1 MIVNTRMP
9 CELEVGFRFVPVGG
23 CLLPIG
29 IEPVVAQRARKGFSV
44 MEGQLAKETKDVASG
59 EKKSMVQ
66 FKGRMKRFGNVTAV
80 EKMDFEIQEG
90 SLVTLLGPS
99 GCGKTTLLRMVAG
112 LEEPTEGD
120 ILINGKR
127 VNDTPI
133 HKRNLGMI
141 FQNYALFPHKT
152 IFENVAFG
160 LRYRAVP
167 KAEIREKVTRALEMV
182 RLPGVENR
190 MPSQLSGGQQQ
201 RIAMARA
208 IVIEPD
214 VLLMD
219 EPLSA
224 LDENLRE
231 AMRREVGNLQQML
244 GVTTIFVTHDQREA
258 LSMSDKILVMKAGRK
273 QQEGRPEEV
282 YNEPANHFVADF
294 LGHSNFLPGD
304 VVDVESDHV
313 RVKIETGEVLYAS
326 NTNGFSKGD
335 RVEMIVR
342 AQRFDAFTEG
352 EFAPVEGMNHFTG
365 RIKDRSYM
373 GGEVSYFIELGDGR
387 EIHVISMMRTRIYD
401 VGETVNVQVAPHHCH
416 LIPLES

>member
-1 MIVNTRMP
+1 MATDKKQ
-9 CELEVGFRFVPVGG
+9 
-23 CLLPIG
+23 PI
-29 IEPVVAQRARKGFSV
+29 
-44 MEGQLAKETKDVASG
+44 
-59 EKKSMVQ
+59 VQ
-66 FKGRMKRFGNVTAV
+66 FKGILKRFGSVVAV
-80 EKMDFEIQEG
+80 EKMDFDIEEG

-120 ILINGKR
+120 IFIKGIR
-127 VNDTPI
+127 INDTPI

-160 LRYRAVP
+160 LKYRDVS
-167 KAEIREKVTRALEMV
+167 KEEINKKVTRALQMV

-231 AMRREVGNLQQML
+231 EMRREVDNLQQML

-258 LSMSDKILVMKAGRK
+258 LSMSDKILVMKDGQK
-273 QQEGRPEEV
+273 QQEGHPQAV

-294 LGHSNFLPGD
+294 LGHSNFILGQ
-304 VVDVESDHV
+304 VVDVDDQQV
-313 RVKIETGEVLYAS
+313 NVKIETGDVLFAK
-326 NTNGFSKGD
+326 NKGGFSKSD
-335 RVEMIVR
+335 QVEIIVR
-342 AQRFDAFTEG
+342 AQRFDVFPKD
-352 EFAPVEGMNHFTG
+352 EFKPVEGMNHFQG

-373 GGEVSYFIELGDGR
+373 GGEVSYFIELSADR
-387 EIHVISMMRTRIYD
+387 EIHVISMMRTQIFNI
-401 VGETVNVQVAPHHCH
+401 GEEVSVQVSPHHCH
-416 LIPLES
+416 LILVE

>member
-1 MIVNTRMP
+1 
-9 CELEVGFRFVPVGG
+9 
-23 CLLPIG
+23 
-29 IEPVVAQRARKGFSV
+29 VATGNKPP
-44 MEGQLAKETKDVASG
+44 
-59 EKKSMVQ
+59 MVQ
-66 FKGRMKRFGNVTAV
+66 FKGILKRFGKVMAV
-80 EKMDFEIQEG
+80 EKMDFDIEEG

-112 LEEPTEGD
+112 LEEPSEGD
-120 ILINGKR
+120 ILIKGKR
-127 VNDTPI
+127 INDTPI

-160 LRYRAVP
+160 LKYRNVS
-167 KAEIREKVTRALEMV
+167 KEETQEKVTRALEMV

-231 AMRREVGNLQQML
+231 AMRREVDNLQRLL

-273 QQEGRPEEV
+273 QQEGSPEDV

-294 LGHSNFLPGD
+294 LGHSNFIAGE
-304 VVDVESDHV
+304 VVGVDNGHV
-313 RVKIETGEVLYAS
+313 NVRIETGDILLAQ
-326 NTNGFSKGD
+326 NKGGFSNGD
-335 RVEMIVR
+335 AVEMIVR
-342 AQRFDAFTEG
+342 AQRFDAFPKDKFEPMEG
-352 EFAPVEGMNHFTG
+352 LNHFEG

-373 GGEVSYFIELGDGR
+373 GGEVSYFIELGPDR
-387 EIHVISMMRTRIYD
+387 EIHIISMMRTRLYEI
-401 VGETVNVQVAPHHCH
+401 GETVCIQVAPHHCH
-416 LIPLES
+416 LIPLE

>member
-1 MIVNTRMP
+1 MAT
-9 CELEVGFRFVPVGG
+9 G
-23 CLLPIG
+23 
-29 IEPVVAQRARKGFSV
+29 
-44 MEGQLAKETKDVASG
+44 
-59 EKKSMVQ
+59 KKQPMVE
-66 FKGRMKRFGNVTAV
+66 FKGIIKRFGDVVAV
-80 EKMDFEIQEG
+80 EKIDFSIEEG

-120 ILINGKR
+120 IYIKGKR
-127 VNDTPI
+127 INDTPV

-152 IFENVAFG
+152 IYENVAFG
-160 LRYRAVP
+160 LKYRDVS
-167 KAEIREKVTRALEMV
+167 KEKTREKVSRALEMV

-231 AMRREVGNLQQML
+231 EMRREVDNLQRLL

-258 LSMSDKILVMKAGRK
+258 LSMSDKILVMKDGSK
-273 QQEGRPEEV
+273 QQEGDPLTV
-282 YNEPANHFVADF
+282 YNEPVNHFVADF
-294 LGHSNFLPGD
+294 LGHSNFIKGEI
-304 VVDVESDHV
+304 VDVENSHV
-313 RVKIETGEVLYAS
+313 NVKIETGDLLIAE
-326 NTNGFSKGD
+326 NKGSFTTGEK
-335 RVEMIVR
+335 VELVVR
-342 AQRFDAFTEG
+342 AQRFDLYNMEEFT
-352 EFAPVEGMNHFTG
+352 AKEGMNSFEG
-365 RIKDRSYM
+365 QIKDRSYM
-373 GGEVSYFIELGDGR
+373 GGEVSYFIELASGR
-387 EIHVISMMRTRIYD
+387 EIHIISMMRTRIYEI
-401 VGETVNVQVAPHHCH
+401 GEKVSVEVAPHHCH
-416 LIPLES
+416 LIPIE

>member
-1 MIVNTRMP
+1 MAT
-9 CELEVGFRFVPVGG
+9 
-23 CLLPIG
+23 
-29 IEPVVAQRARKGFSV
+29 
-44 MEGQLAKETKDVASG
+44 D
-59 EKKSMVQ
+59 KKQPMVQ
-66 FKGRMKRFGNVTAV
+66 FKGILKRFGKVIAV
-80 EKMDFEIQEG
+80 EKMDFDIEEG

-120 ILINGKR
+120 IFIKGVR
-127 VNDTPI
+127 INDTPI

-152 IFENVAFG
+152 IFDNVAFG
-160 LRYRAVP
+160 LKYRNVS
-167 KAEIREKVTRALEMV
+167 KEEIRDKVLQALEMV

-231 AMRREVGNLQQML
+231 EMRREVDNLQQML

-258 LSMSDKILVMKAGRK
+258 LSMSDKILVMKDGKK
-273 QQEGRPEEV
+273 QQEGSPEAV

-294 LGHSNFLPGD
+294 LGHSNFIQGEI
-304 VVDVESDHV
+304 VEVGNNHIKI
-313 RVKIETGEVLYAS
+313 RIETGDLLFAE
-326 NTNGFSKGD
+326 NKGEFSKGD
-335 RVEMIVR
+335 PVEMIVR
-342 AQRFDAFTEG
+342 AQRFDAFPKET
-352 EFAPVEGMNHFTG
+352 FKPVKGMNHFEG

-373 GGEVSYFIELGDGR
+373 GGEVSYFIELGAGR
-387 EIHVISMMRTRIYD
+387 EIHIISMMRTRLYD
-401 VGETVNVQVAPHHCH
+401 IGETVSVQVSPHHCH
-416 LIPLES
+416 LIPMV

>member
-1 MIVNTRMP
+1 MAT
-9 CELEVGFRFVPVGG
+9 
-23 CLLPIG
+23 
-29 IEPVVAQRARKGFSV
+29 
-44 MEGQLAKETKDVASG
+44 D
-59 EKKSMVQ
+59 KKQPMVQ
-66 FKGRMKRFGNVTAV
+66 FKGIFKRFGKVIAV
-80 EKMDFEIQEG
+80 EKMNFDIEEG

-120 ILINGKR
+120 IFIRGVRIN
-127 VNDTPI
+127 NTPI

-141 FQNYALFPHKT
+141 FQNYALFPHKN
-152 IFENVAFG
+152 IFDNVAFG
-160 LRYRAVP
+160 LKYRDVS
-167 KAEIREKVTRALEMV
+167 KEEIREKVARSLEMV

-231 AMRREVGNLQQML
+231 EMRREVDNLQQLL

-258 LSMSDKILVMKAGRK
+258 LSMSDKILVMKDGRK
-273 QQEGRPEEV
+273 QQEGTPAAV

-294 LGHSNFLPGD
+294 LGHSNFILGD
-304 VVDVESDHV
+304 VVDVENHHV
-313 RVKIETGEVLYAS
+313 NVKIETGDTLLAD
-326 NTNGFSKGD
+326 NKGAFSKGD
-335 RVEMIVR
+335 PVEMIVR
-342 AQRFDAFTEG
+342 AQRFDVFPKD
-352 EFAPVEGMNHFTG
+352 EFEPVEGMNHFQG

-373 GGEVSYFIELGDGR
+373 GGEVSYFIELGSDR
-387 EIHVISMMRTRIYD
+387 EIHVISMMRTRIYNI
-401 VGETVNVQVAPHHCH
+401 GEEVSIQVAPHHCH
-416 LIPLES
+416 LIPMK

>member
-1 MIVNTRMP
+1 MAT
-9 CELEVGFRFVPVGG
+9 GKKQ
-23 CLLPIG
+23 PI
-29 IEPVVAQRARKGFSV
+29 
-44 MEGQLAKETKDVASG
+44 
-59 EKKSMVQ
+59 VQ
-66 FKGRMKRFGNVTAV
+66 FKGIMKRFGNIVAV
-80 EKMDFEIQEG
+80 EKMDFDIEEG

-112 LEEPTEGD
+112 LEAPTEGD
-120 ILINGKR
+120 IFIKGVR
-127 VNDTPI
+127 INDTPI

-141 FQNYALFPHKT
+141 FQNYALFPHKN

-160 LRYRAVP
+160 LKYRDVS
-167 KAEIREKVTRALEMV
+167 KADIEKKVTQALEMV
-182 RLPGVENR
+182 RLPGVESR

-231 AMRREVGNLQQML
+231 EMRREVDNLQEMI

-273 QQEGRPEEV
+273 QQEGDPETV
-282 YNEPANHFVADF
+282 YNEPVNHFVADF
-294 LGHSNFLPGD
+294 LGHSNFIHGE
-304 VVDVESDHV
+304 VVALDNDHV
-313 RVKIETGEVLYAS
+313 NVKIETGDVLFAK
-326 NTNGFSKGD
+326 NKGGFSKGD
-335 RVEMIVR
+335 PVELIVR
-342 AQRFDAFTEG
+342 AQRFDAFPKD
-352 EFAPVEGMNHFTG
+352 EFEPMEGMNHFEG

-373 GGEVSYFIELGDGR
+373 GGEVSYFIELGAGR
-387 EIHVISMMRTRIYD
+387 EIHIISMMRTRLYNI
-401 VGETVNVQVAPHHCH
+401 GEAVSVQVSPHHCH
-416 LIPLES
+416 LIPRELND

>member
-1 MIVNTRMP
+1 MATAKKQP
-9 CELEVGFRFVPVGG
+9 EKQPEKQ
-23 CLLPIG
+23 PI
-29 IEPVVAQRARKGFSV
+29 
-44 MEGQLAKETKDVASG
+44 
-59 EKKSMVQ
+59 VQ
-66 FKGRMKRFGNVTAV
+66 FRGIMKKYGKVIAV
-80 EKMDFEIQEG
+80 EKMDFDIEEG

-120 ILINGKR
+120 IFIKGVR
-127 VNDTPI
+127 INDTPI

-152 IFENVAFG
+152 IFDNVAFG
-160 LRYRAVP
+160 LKYRNVS
-167 KAEIREKVTRALEMV
+167 KEEIREKVARALEMV
-182 RLPGVENR
+182 RLPNVEKR

-208 IVIEPD
+208 IIIEPD

-231 AMRREVGNLQQML
+231 EMRREVDSLQQLL

-273 QQEGRPEEV
+273 QQEGDPQTV
-282 YNEPANHFVADF
+282 YNEPVNHFVADF
-294 LGHSNFLPGD
+294 LGHSNFIKGEI
-304 VVDVESDHV
+304 VDINKEHV
-313 RVKIETGEVLYAS
+313 NVKIETGDLLIAD
-326 NTNGFSKGD
+326 NKGAFKKGD
-335 RVEMIVR
+335 QVELVVR
-342 AQRFDAFTEG
+342 AQRFDLFSPE
-352 EFAPVEGMNHFTG
+352 EFNAEAGMNSFEG

-373 GGEVSYFIELGDGR
+373 GGEVSYFIELAADR
-387 EIHVISMMRTRIYD
+387 EIHIISMMRTRIYEI
-401 VGETVNVQVAPHHCH
+401 GEKVSVQVAPHHCH
-416 LIPLES
+416 LIAVEN

>member
-1 MIVNTRMP
+1 MQDNK
-9 CELEVGFRFVPVGG
+9 E
-23 CLLPIG
+23 IG
-29 IEPVVAQRARKGFSV
+29 YVATGNKPP
-44 MEGQLAKETKDVASG
+44 
-59 EKKSMVQ
+59 MVQ
-66 FKGRMKRFGNVTAV
+66 FKGILKRFGNVVAV
-80 EKMDFEIQEG
+80 EKMDFDIEEG

-120 ILINGKR
+120 IFIKGKR
-127 VNDTPI
+127 INDKPI

-152 IFENVAFG
+152 IFDNVAFG
-160 LRYRAVP
+160 LKYRNVS
-167 KAEIREKVTRALEMV
+167 KKDIKEKVTRALEMV
-182 RLPGVENR
+182 RLPGVEDR

-231 AMRREVGNLQQML
+231 AMRREVDNLQQML

-258 LSMSDKILVMKAGRK
+258 LSMSDKILVMKDGRK
-273 QQEGRPEEV
+273 QQEGDPESV

-294 LGHSNFLPGD
+294 LGHSNFITGE
-304 VVDVESDHV
+304 VVAVDDGHISV
-313 RVKIETGEVLYAS
+313 RIETGDVLLAE
-326 NTNGFSKGD
+326 NKGGFADGD

-342 AQRFDAFTEG
+342 AQRFDAFPKKEFQPTEG
-352 EFAPVEGMNHFTG
+352 LNHFEG
-365 RIKDRSYM
+365 RVKDRSYM
-373 GGEVSYFIELGDGR
+373 GGEVSYFIELSVDR
-387 EIHVISMMRTRIYD
+387 EIHIISMMRTRLYE
-401 VGETVNVQVAPHHCH
+401 VGEAVSVQVAPHHCH
-416 LIPLES
+416 LIPLE

>member
-1 MIVNTRMP
+1 MATDKKQ
-9 CELEVGFRFVPVGG
+9 
-23 CLLPIG
+23 PI
-29 IEPVVAQRARKGFSV
+29 
-44 MEGQLAKETKDVASG
+44 
-59 EKKSMVQ
+59 VQ
-66 FKGRMKRFGNVTAV
+66 FKGILKRFGSVVAV
-80 EKMDFEIQEG
+80 EKMDFDIEEG

-112 LEEPTEGD
+112 LEEPTAGD
-120 ILINGKR
+120 IFIKGVR
-127 VNDTPI
+127 INDTPI

-152 IFENVAFG
+152 IFDNVAFG
-160 LRYRAVP
+160 LKYRDVS
-167 KAEIREKVTRALEMV
+167 KADIEKKVTRALEMV

-190 MPSQLSGGQQQ
+190 MPNQLSGGQQQ

-231 AMRREVGNLQQML
+231 EMRREVDNLQHML

-258 LSMSDKILVMKAGRK
+258 LSMSDKILVMKDGRK
-273 QQEGRPEEV
+273 QQEGGPESV

-294 LGHSNFLPGD
+294 LGHSNFIQGQ
-304 VVDVESDHV
+304 VVDVDDHRV
-313 RVKIETGEVLYAS
+313 NVKIETGDVLFAE
-326 NTNGFSKGD
+326 NKGGFSKGD
-335 RVEMIVR
+335 QVEMIVR
-342 AQRFDAFTEG
+342 AQRFDAFPRD
-352 EFAPVEGMNHFTG
+352 EFKPVDGMNHFEG

-373 GGEVSYFIELGDGR
+373 GGEVSYFIEMETGR
-387 EIHVISMMRTRIYD
+387 EIHIISMMRTQLYN
-401 VGETVNVQVAPHHCH
+401 VGESVSVQVAPHHCH
-416 LIPLES
+416 LIPME

>member
-1 MIVNTRMP
+1 LTTGKTQP
-9 CELEVGFRFVPVGG
+9 L
-23 CLLPIG
+23 
-29 IEPVVAQRARKGFSV
+29 
-44 MEGQLAKETKDVASG
+44 
-59 EKKSMVQ
+59 VQ
-66 FKGRMKRFGNVTAV
+66 FKGIFKRFGNVVAV
-80 EKMDFEIQEG
+80 EKMDFDIEEG

-120 ILINGKR
+120 IFIKGVR
-127 VNDTPI
+127 INDTPI

-152 IFENVAFG
+152 IFDNVAFG
-160 LRYRAVP
+160 LKYRDVS
-167 KAEIREKVTRALEMV
+167 KEDIKKKVTRALEMV
-182 RLPGVENR
+182 RLPGVDNR

-201 RIAMARA
+201 RIALARA

-231 AMRREVGNLQQML
+231 EMRREVDNLQQML

-258 LSMSDKILVMKAGRK
+258 LSMSDKILVMKDGQK
-273 QQEGRPEEV
+273 QQEGNPEAV

-294 LGHSNFLPGD
+294 LGHSNFIQGE
-304 VVDVESDHV
+304 VVDVDEGHV
-313 RVKIETGEVLYAS
+313 KVKIETDDVLLAK
-326 NTNGFSKGD
+326 NKGGFSKGD
-335 RVEMIVR
+335 QVELVVR
-342 AQRFDAFTEG
+342 AQRFDAFPKDG
-352 EFAPVEGMNHFTG
+352 FQPVDGMNHFQG

-373 GGEVSYFIELGDGR
+373 GGEVSYFIELGADR
-387 EIHVISMMRTRIYD
+387 EIHAISMMRTRVYKI
-401 VGETVNVQVAPHHCH
+401 GEEVSVQVAPQHCH
-416 LIPLES
+416 LIAME

>member
-1 MIVNTRMP
+1 
-9 CELEVGFRFVPVGG
+9 
-23 CLLPIG
+23 
-29 IEPVVAQRARKGFSV
+29 VANSN
-44 MEGQLAKETKDVASG
+44 
-59 EKKSMVQ
+59 KKPMVQ
-66 FKGRMKRFGNVTAV
+66 FKGIMKRFGKVTAV
-80 EKMDFEIQEG
+80 EKMNFDIEEG

-112 LEEPTEGD
+112 LEEPSEGD
-120 ILINGKR
+120 ILINGVR

-152 IFENVAFG
+152 IFDNVAFG
-160 LRYRAVP
+160 LKYRSVP
-167 KAEIREKVTRALEMV
+167 KADIEQKVKRALEMV

-231 AMRREVGNLQQML
+231 EMRREVDNLQQMI

-273 QQEGRPEEV
+273 QQEGKPQEV

-304 VVDVESDHV
+304 VVDVDDAV
-313 RVKIETGEVLYAS
+313 VNVKIETGEVLVAENKGGF
-326 NTNGFSKGD
+326 NTGD

-342 AQRFDAFTEG
+342 AQRFDAFPKDD
-352 EFAPVEGMNHFTG
+352 FNPQANMNHFTG

-387 EIHVISMMRTRIYD
+387 EIHVISMMRTRIYNT
-401 VGETVNVQVAPHHCH
+401 GETVNVQVAPQHCH
-416 LIPLES
+416 LIPFEP

>member
-1 MIVNTRMP
+1 MATN
-9 CELEVGFRFVPVGG
+9 
-23 CLLPIG
+23 
-29 IEPVVAQRARKGFSV
+29 
-44 MEGQLAKETKDVASG
+44 
-59 EKKSMVQ
+59 KKQPMVE
-66 FKGRMKRFGNVTAV
+66 FKGIFKRFGQVVAV
-80 EKMDFEIQEG
+80 EKMNFEIEEG

-112 LEEPTEGD
+112 LEDPTEGD
-120 ILINGKR
+120 IFIKGVR
-127 VNDTPI
+127 INDTPI

-160 LRYRAVP
+160 LKYRNVS
-167 KAEIREKVTRALEMV
+167 KEEIKEKVTRALEMV

-231 AMRREVGNLQQML
+231 EMRREVDNLQQLL

-258 LSMSDKILVMKAGRK
+258 LSMSDKILVMKSGRK
-273 QQEGRPEEV
+273 QQEGTPQTV
-282 YNEPANHFVADF
+282 YNEPVNHFVADF
-294 LGHSNFLPGD
+294 LGHSNFIQGK
-304 VVDVESDHV
+304 VVDVADQQIKVE
-313 RVKIETGEVLYAS
+313 IETGDVLLAADKG
-326 NTNGFSKGD
+326 GFSNGD
-335 RVEMIVR
+335 QVEMIVR
-342 AQRFDAFTEG
+342 AQRFDAYSGDEY
-352 EFAPVEGMNHFTG
+352 EPVEGMNQFQG

-373 GGEVSYFIELGDGR
+373 GGEVSYFVELGSGR
-387 EIHVISMMRTRIYD
+387 EIHVISMMRTRIYTIGED
-401 VGETVNVQVAPHHCH
+401 VSIQVSPHHCH
-416 LIPLES
+416 LIPMQ